1 MLEQIAGLGFIVK
14 IVNIDTHLSNCV
26 DLREL
31 LKEDGMFLLDGT
43 LNQVWFDGE
52 EERITGETRVTTDG
66 VVVPAEVGPAELPR
80 AWRHSVAIKNGF
92 ILEYTMDGIEK
103 HNVKLLWI
111 GSDGVTADLNK
122 GYFREILKV
131 YRVF

>member
-43 LNQVWFDGE
+43 LNQIWFDDE
-52 EERITGETRVTTDG
+52 EERITGESVTTDG
-66 VVVPAEVGPAELPR
+66 VVVPAEIGPAELPR

-103 HNVKLLWI
+103 HNVDWLWI

>member
-1 MLEQIAGLGFIVK
+1 MLEQIAGLGYIVN
-14 IVNIDTHLSNCV
+14 IVNIDPNQSNCV

-31 LKEDGMFLLDGT
+31 LKGDGMFLLDGT

-66 VVVPAEVGPAELPR
+66 VVVPAEIGPAELPR

-103 HNVKLLWI
+103 HNVDLLWI